1 MGTTHDPFRADGAPP
16 AATNAV
22 LYRCRLPTNRLC
34 ACGRVAR
41 ALRAEGIGAD
51 EVRVSWRKRDRDDI
65 DELTGQRHVPV
76 VVLGRE
82 VIADSRRVLEHLT
95 WRRTNHPDR

>member
-1 MGTTHDPFRADGAPP
+1 MS
-16 AATNAV
+16 AV

-41 ALRAEGIGAD
+41 ELRADGIAVE
-51 EVRVSWRKRDRDDI
+51 EVRVAWRQRDRDDV

-76 VVLGRE
+76 LVLGRE
-82 VIADSRRVLEHLT
+82 VIADSRRVLEHLA
-95 WRRTNHPDR
+95 WRRRAPPAD